1 MTYYIWFPTSKGSID
16 LSDNEGTIYT
26 DMMKYVVSSVWG
38 SENTQINGRRLGD
51 VINLPEEIRN
61 FPNKVDENY
70 EDNVNEAKQ
79 IFLNQLT
86 QLKETSL
93 KKALKDMEYTKGQR
107 LGNYEDITLNEMG
120 DKLREF
126 KMQPVGTSETRR
138 SAKKIMGDTYIQ
150 SFEDFLTPIDG
161 DVVSN
166 YVAKPVEKEG
176 DLIISFT
183 FNMVYKE
190 TKQDNENELKTLG
203 VNQPEYEKMNTTFT
217 LDGILNEGQQP
228 KITET
233 NEPNPKRITA
243 LTISKWHRA
252 GHLNHELKEL
262 IYYSIRHDI
271 KQQAILNPKYVTSFT
286 ISGEYSGN
294 VRNEKQFKLAYS
306 GEGNTTSKVTNIPI
320 SSESF
325 EPRAFTR
332 KPTSDLPV
340 PSVPETQ
347 ASQNIILTYRVDLIE
362 KIQANIKKL
371 ESAIR
376 SLT

>member
-1 MTYYIWFPTSKGSID
+1 MTYYIWFPASKGSID

-26 DMMKYVVSSVWG
+26 DMMRYVVGSVWG
-38 SENTQINGRRLGD
+38 GKDTRINRRNLGD
-51 VINLPEEIRN
+51 VINLPEEIRD

-86 QLKETSL
+86 QIKETSL

-107 LGNYEDITLNEMG
+107 LGNYEDIILNEMG

-126 KMQPVGTSETRR
+126 KMQPIGTSETRR
-138 SAKKIMGDTYIQ
+138 SAKKIMDDTYIQ
-150 SFEDFLTPIDG
+150 SFEEFLTPIDG
-161 DVVSN
+161 DIIN
-166 YVAKPVEKEG
+166 NFTDNPKE
-176 DLIISFT
+176 LTISFDI
-183 FNMVYKE
+183 NMNYNE
-190 TKQDNENELKTLG
+190 TKQDNEDELKALG
-203 VNQPEYEKMNTTFT
+203 VNQPEYEKMNNNFNLEGKIKFKPMDILQGRQNKT
-217 LDGILNEGQQP
+217 LD
-228 KITET
+228 
-233 NEPNPKRITA
+233 
-243 LTISKWHRA
+243 
-252 GHLNHELKEL
+252 
-262 IYYSIRHDI
+262 HDI
-271 KQQAILNPKYVTSFT
+271 KKLIYESIKSDSNNHAILNPKYVTSFLLT
-286 ISGEYSGN
+286 SNAEINYLTKGGKEAKKDITLFYNIKG
-294 VRNEKQFKLAYS
+294 K
-306 GEGNTTSKVTNIPI
+306 TTSKVINIPI

-332 KPTSDLPV
+332 KPIGDLPV